1 MYGTKTN
8 PEKSWKVQIPY
19 RIWALMSRPAYSD
32 FLLDLFGTASFFA
45 KSSKS
50 RRNDVVVFV
59 LAQWSTEAS
68 PVPLFIKAKSL
79 VPWAKKFLPI
89 MIPNLSTIHK
99 LTIQFKF
106 FGFQW
111 LKKTLNCLSLF
122 DENYSPCCK
131 KQRMANDSSNFTSSP
146 HNDNKKLDFFVC
158 VCMYRTWCIA
168 V

>member
-1 MYGTKTN
+1 
-8 PEKSWKVQIPY
+8 
-19 RIWALMSRPAYSD
+19 
-32 FLLDLFGTASFFA
+32 
-45 KSSKS
+45 
-50 RRNDVVVFV
+50 
-59 LAQWSTEAS
+59 
-68 PVPLFIKAKSL
+68 
-79 VPWAKKFLPI
+79 

-146 HNDNKKLDFFVC
+146 HNDNKKLDFFCMC
-158 VCMYRTWCIA
+158 VHVSNMMYSSIEKSIYTYKEALWRKSKKKNQLQYLKSHSNPNIGIIRKA
-168 V
+168 VGGFSWGVWSIYPKKLWFSYVPKSL